1 MPTLVLTPRHTEDA
15 QALWR
20 GAIELG
26 WEVERLAT
34 WRIPEHLRGVPEP
47 VLYVDGL
54 FGPSLAA
61 EFGLR
66 LLAPDVDWLPRLPL
80 QFKLRSID
88 LVTFGRACGFA
99 WPVFVKPPNDKSFPA
114 KVYAP
119 GELAAIEAADDAPVL
134 VATPATWEKE
144 FRFFV
149 LDRKPVTASI
159 YLRNGFYQRDAG
171 FAASEKELD
180 EAWAYVSKVLNDA
193 RVFELPRAVVVDVG
207 VMERGW
213 AVVEANA
220 ASSSG
225 IYGCDPLAVLE
236 VLRHAAAPL

>member
-1 MPTLVLTPRHTEDA
+1 MPTLVLTPRYTEDA

-20 GAIELG
+20 AAIQLG
-26 WEVERLAT
+26 WEVERLAG
-34 WRIPEHLRGVPEP
+34 WRIPDHLRGVPEP
-47 VLYVDGL
+47 VLYLEGL
-54 FGPSLAA
+54 FGPTLAA

-66 LLAPDVDWLPRLPL
+66 LLEPDVDWLPRLPL
-80 QFKLRSID
+80 KYKLRSIE
-88 LVTFGRACGFA
+88 LVTFGEAKGFT
-99 WPVFVKPPNDKSFPA
+99 WPVFAKPPNDKSFPA

-159 YLRNGFYQRDAG
+159 YLRKGIYQRDAG

-180 EAWAYVSKVLNDA
+180 EAWAFVSKVLDDPG
-193 RVFELPRAVVVDVG
+193 VFELPKAVVVDVG

-213 AVVEANA
+213 AVVEANP

-236 VLRHAAAPL
+236 VLRHAAVPI